1 MRVEVTKAES
11 QSLRQTLSQAKE
23 YDHLKDLMGPG
34 SGAEDLQEIIKSIED
49 NPPRQHRMVF
59 EKESIVFPSVSQED
73 TAFST
78 PKDTQNPEP
87 PSSGAPFLPNDRDMG
102 KMAATLL
109 RRENTTPTPNGNGR
123 LNHAS
128 I

>member
-1 MRVEVTKAES
+1 MDVTKAES
-11 QSLRQTLSQAKE
+11 QSLRQTLSRAKE

-34 SGAEDLQEIIKSIED
+34 SGKEDLQDIIKSIED
-49 NPPRQHRMVF
+49 NPPRQHRMTI
-59 EKESIVFPSVSQED
+59 EEDSIVFLSESQED
-73 TAFST
+73 TAFRT
-78 PKDTQNPEP
+78 PEDTQNPEP

-109 RRENTTPTPNGNGR
+109 RRENTTPTPNGR